1 MWNRACP
8 LCFARVP
15 RSLVLTRGDE
25 LVCPSCRTP
34 LEISRPSRVV
44 GALGGLIAADIAGHE
59 VFFLSSMGSRW
70 VLPMAAAILAYGIG
84 SAIVLF
90 VLADLV
96 VQPKPAAEHSL
107 QPH

>member
-8 LCFARVP
+8 LCFAKVP
-15 RSLVLTRGDE
+15 RSLLLTRGDE

-59 VFFLSSMGSRW
+59 MFFLSPMGRW
-70 VLPMAAAILAYGIG
+70 VLPMTVAILAYGMV

-90 VLADLV
+90 FLADLV
-96 VQPKPAAEHSL
+96 VQPKPAAGHSRRA
-107 QPH
+107 HE